1 MIQTIT
7 ATYEDGVL
15 KPTQPL
21 DLPPNTQV
29 RITKIEL
36 LPDPCLTVDGSAEMT
51 GDTNV
56 FLPFE
61 KNGP

>member
-1 MIQTIT
+1 MLTIT
-7 ATYEDGVL
+7 ATYEDGVF
-15 KPTQPL
+15 KPHQPL

-29 RITKIEL
+29 LITKIEL
-36 LPDPCLTVDGSAEMT
+36 LPDLCLIVDGSAEMT
-51 GDTNV
+51 VDTNV